1 MRPYFHTIVGP
12 YRVYAL
18 YQANSLQ
25 QGKKLDRRKYH
36 FHAEKKYI
44 DFTAKRDDKI
54 SPKILVKKANKHNM
68 ISNNVNFWKKDNSI
82 NVIGIFYLQY
92 LFIIDILC

>member
-1 MRPYFHTIVGP
+1 M
-12 YRVYAL
+12 YAL
-18 YQANSLQ
+18 YQPNSLQ
-25 QGKKLDRRKYH
+25 QGKKLDQRKYH
-36 FHAEKKYI
+36 FHAGKKYI
-44 DFTAKRDDKI
+44 DFTAKRDDKV